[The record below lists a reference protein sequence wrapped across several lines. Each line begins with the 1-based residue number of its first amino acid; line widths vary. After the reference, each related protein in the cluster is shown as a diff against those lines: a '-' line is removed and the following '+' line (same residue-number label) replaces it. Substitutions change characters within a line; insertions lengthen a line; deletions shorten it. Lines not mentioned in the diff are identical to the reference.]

1 MWEWK
6 KASSKKKMKYEDRN
20 KVVFVPENAAQQSYI
35 SLTIDIKSNIRNTY
49 NHNNNTNLYLPS
61 NY

>member
-1 MWEWK
+1 
-6 KASSKKKMKYEDRN
+6 MKYEDRN